1 MTRLAA
7 LLFPTLLPG
16 IAAAGCN
23 TEAAAAVRMID
34 GPMQIADA
42 GEIVK
47 Y

>member
-1 MTRLAA
+1 MRRLAA
-7 LLFPTLLPG
+7 LLFPALLPG

-23 TEAAAAVRMID
+23 TEAAAGRMID
-34 GPMQIADA
+34 GPMQGADA